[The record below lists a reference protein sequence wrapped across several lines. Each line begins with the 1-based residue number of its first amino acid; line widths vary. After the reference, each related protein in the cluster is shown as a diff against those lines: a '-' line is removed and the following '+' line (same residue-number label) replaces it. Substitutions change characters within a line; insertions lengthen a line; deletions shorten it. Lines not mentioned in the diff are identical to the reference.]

1 MEIMLS
7 FSFTVVE
14 VDNLEH
20 IYFPKLFN
28 YFSNRLYWYLDI
40 DLWNILHYFLIVQVD
55 YFGAN

>member
-1 MEIMLS
+1 METMLT

-28 YFSNRLYWYLDI
+28 YFPNRLYWYLDI
-40 DLWNILHYFLIVQVD
+40 DLWDIAHYF
-55 YFGAN
+55 